1 MGVPGPVDK
10 EKGIV
15 TYSNN
20 IKWEDVPLAEMIG
33 DYIPLPVC
41 IANDAECAVFGETVA
56 GAAKG
61 YEYVVMLTL
70 GTGVGC
76 GIVLDGKIYE
86 GKLLGGT
93 ELGHCVIVEDGEQC
107 TCGRR
112 GCLEAYVPAAAL
124 IRDGINYF

>member
-10 EKGIV
+10 EKCIV

-56 GAAKG
+56 RYMKESFWEERSLDIALSWKTENSVRAGEEA
-61 YEYVVMLTL
+61 VWRLTCRQPRL
-70 GTGVGC
+70 SGTV
-76 GIVLDGKIYE
+76 
-86 GKLLGGT
+86 
-93 ELGHCVIVEDGEQC
+93 
-107 TCGRR
+107 
-112 GCLEAYVPAAAL
+112 
-124 IRDGINYF
+124 

>member
-56 GAAKG
+56 RYMKESFWEERSLDIALSWKRLSGGLRAGSRAYPGRYKLFLRRPKAAMPAPG
-61 YEYVVMLTL
+61 SWW
-70 GTGVGC
+70 
-76 GIVLDGKIYE
+76 KIR
-86 GKLLGGT
+86 
-93 ELGHCVIVEDGEQC
+93 Q
-107 TCGRR
+107 R
-112 GCLEAYVPAAAL
+112 
-124 IRDGINYF
+124 

>member
-1 MGVPGPVDK
+1 M
-10 EKGIV
+10 
-15 TYSNN
+15 
-20 IKWEDVPLAEMIG
+20 AEMIG

-41 IANDAECAVFGETVA
+41 IANDADCAVFGETVA

-70 GTGVGC
+70 GTGVGG

-112 GCLEAYVPAAAL
+112 GCLEVCARELVENSAKIKQL
-124 IRDGINYF
+124 FRTCELRSLKKMRE